1 MNLRRYSED
10 GLYESNRINLGATE
24 QGIRFT
30 QFYLS
35 YFFFYSILSFI
46 FFTGNRTEREKGE
59 LSKKSSD
66 LVLLG

>member
-1 MNLRRYSED
+1 MTFSAL
-10 GLYESNRINLGATE
+10 E

-35 YFFFYSILSFI
+35 YFFFLLSFFFL
-46 FFTGNRTEREKGE
+46 FFTGNRTERENGE

-66 LVLLG
+66 LV

>member
-35 YFFFYSILSFI
+35 YFFFLFYI
-46 FFTGNRTEREKGE
+46 
-59 LSKKSSD
+59 
-66 LVLLG
+66 VLYFLHWE